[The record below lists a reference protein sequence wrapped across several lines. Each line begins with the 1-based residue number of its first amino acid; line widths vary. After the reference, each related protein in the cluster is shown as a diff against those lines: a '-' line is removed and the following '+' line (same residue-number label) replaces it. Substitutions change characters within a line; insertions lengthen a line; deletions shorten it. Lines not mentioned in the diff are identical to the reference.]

1 MKSVKEFLSY
11 RTSQNIW
18 VWQRYDRHETII
30 SLLSS
35 DDVITNFTAILYAFT
50 QVLQDMY
57 GLLLLLDNV

>member
-18 VWQRYDRHETII
+18 VRQRYDSHETII

-35 DDVITNFTAILYAFT
+35 DDVITNFTAILYNFT